1 MQKNFSLI
9 AEVPISTS
17 ESASEI
23 LAKSSTLLKSG
34 FNMLAFSDRARADSK
49 IPTISDL
56 LKLNIFP
63 KINADNLLV
72 VLATRTKQPE
82 ELDEIAEALKSQ
94 NVKNL
99 LVVTGDPHK
108 NSRSN
113 FLTSLDIIP
122 KLSQSFSVSA
132 AIHADP
138 LSSGRDIKKVNLG
151 ASTLIVQ
158 ACYDS
163 AKWNEWLKKATELG
177 INKTARI
184 YQTVIPLTYKAI
196 LETMKNIH
204 DVSIPDSLYNELSM
218 LSENDLMA
226 QGINIA
232 EAQISLVKQNNFF
245 SGVYVYSRDLETM
258 SQISSAT
265 HSGN

>member
-9 AEVPISTS
+9 AEVPIITS

-34 FNMLAFSDRARADSK
+34 FTMLAFSDRARADSK

-56 LKLNIFP
+56 LKLNVFP
-63 KINADNLLV
+63 KINSDNLLV

-82 ELDEIAEALKSQ
+82 EIDEIAKALKSQ

-108 NSRSN
+108 NSRNN

-122 KLSQSFSVSA
+122 KLAQSFSVSA
-132 AIHADP
+132 AIHADS
-138 LSSGRDIKKVNLG
+138 LSFGRDMKKLSLG
-151 ASTLIVQ
+151 ASALIVQ

-163 AKWNEWLKKATELG
+163 AKWNEWLKKATEYG
-177 INKTARI
+177 INKTAKI
-184 YQTVIPLTYKAI
+184 YQTVIPLTNKAI

-204 DVSIPDSLYNELSM
+204 DVSIPDSLYNELSA
-218 LSENDLMA
+218 LSEGDLLA
-226 QGINIA
+226 RGQNIA
-232 EAQISLVKQNNFF
+232 MGQINLVKQNNFF
-245 SGVYVYSRDLETM
+245 SGVYIYSRDLETLE
-258 SQISSAT
+258 QIK
-265 HSGN
+265 NNVPN